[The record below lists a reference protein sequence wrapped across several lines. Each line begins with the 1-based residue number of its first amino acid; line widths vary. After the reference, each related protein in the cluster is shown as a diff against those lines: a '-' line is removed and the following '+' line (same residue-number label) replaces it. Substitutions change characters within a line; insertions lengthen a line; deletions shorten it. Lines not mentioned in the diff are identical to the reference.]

1 MTRSSCD
8 PQDGGL
14 SSGKSSGSIPSCT
27 ISAEESDGSGTSSS
41 VQQVLQ
47 ASDSVIDEPRDSG
60 DAVSCGD
67 SPWYYLRKESAAFVS
82 ETLQRG
88 RRNLWQLTT
97 SRVSV
102 LLSSPGASSTSIHQF
117 LKNYEDLSVFILAGE
132 AFCGFEVVDFRE
144 KLKGVCENYFTAF
157 HRQSMHVSLV
167 SHAHWTDIANT
178 TYLLTFLHNNVNVN
192 FVWFF
197 SLTGA

>member
-1 MTRSSCD
+1 MVSKGKASELEQVESYISTSSATTQKIDSVSDTSCD

-14 SSGKSSGSIPSCT
+14 SSALGSASVPT
-27 ISAEESDGSGTSSS
+27 ISAEESSGTETSSP
-41 VQQVLQ
+41 VKG
-47 ASDSVIDEPRDSG
+47 ASNSAVDDSSDFGETVSSG
-60 DAVSCGD
+60 E
-67 SPWYYLRKESAAFVS
+67 SPWYYLRKESAALVS

-102 LLSSPGASSTSIHQF
+102 LLSSPAASSTSMHQF
-117 LKNYEDLSVFILAGE
+117 LKNYEDLSAFILAGE

-157 HRQSMHVSLV
+157 HRQSMHVSSV
-167 SHAHWTDIANT
+167 SKCQLD
-178 TYLLTFLHNNVNVN
+178 
-192 FVWFF
+192 
-197 SLTGA
+197 